1 MASAEAAANI
11 DMTCRFGAD
20 CALVVIDV
28 QNGFVAGGGLPVP
41 GGEQVVPLI
50 NDLARR
56 FDNVVLTQDWHPPGH
71 ASFAA
76 AHPGKQ
82 PFETTRLAYGEQ
94 VLWPVHCVQGTADA
108 AFCAGLDIPQAQLI
122 VRKGFHAGID
132 SYSAF
137 VEADGATTT
146 GLAAYL
152 QARGICKLW
161 LCGLVTD
168 FCVAFSALD
177 ARAAGFAVAVIE
189 DATRAIDLNGSL
201 AAAWARMEQAGVR
214 RLQSAQLTEMEPA

>member
-1 MASAEAAANI
+1 MASV
-11 DMTCRFGAD
+11 DGMRTFGAD

-41 GGEQVVPLI
+41 GGEEVVPAI
-50 NDLARR
+50 NALARR
-56 FDNVVLTQDWHPPGH
+56 FDNVVLTQDWHPSGH
-71 ASFAA
+71 ASFAGS
-76 AHPGKQ
+76 HPGKQ
-82 PFETTRLAYGEQ
+82 AFETTRLAYGEQ
-94 VLWPVHCVQGTADA
+94 VLWPEHCVQGTADA
-108 AFCAGLDIPQAQLI
+108 AFCPGLDIPHAQLI

-152 QARGICKLW
+152 QARGIGKLW
-161 LCGLVTD
+161 LCGLATD
-168 FCVAFSALD
+168 FCVAWSALD
-177 ARAAGFAVAVIE
+177 ARAAGFAVAVVE

-201 AAAWARMEQAGVR
+201 AAAWAKMSAAGVER
-214 RLQSAQLTEMEPA
+214 TSANDVRP

>member
-1 MASAEAAANI
+1 MANADAMAGASVSS
-11 DMTCRFGAD
+11 RFGAD

-41 GGEQVVPLI
+41 GGEEVVPLI
-50 NDLARR
+50 NDLARS

-82 PFETTRLAYGEQ
+82 PFETTRLAYGDQ
-94 VLWPVHCVQGTADA
+94 VLWPEHCVQGTADA
-108 AFCAGLDIPQAQLI
+108 AFCAGLDIPHAQLV

-137 VEADGATTT
+137 VEADGSTTT

-152 QARGICKLW
+152 QARGIGKLW
-161 LCGLVTD
+161 LCGLATD

-177 ARAAGFAVAVIE
+177 ARAAGFAVAVVE

-201 AAAWARMEQAGVR
+201 AAAWAKMSAAGVER
-214 RLQSAQLTEMEPA
+214 VVAGEVRP